1 MRLRCEFNTCGC
13 LYFIHPNLGQKCVQC
28 GHGECWHLLDK
39 SQFKSLRKS
48 ADKPRYTNDLI
59 NTIQVSKT
67 RNYCLS
73 IDDLPA

>member
-1 MRLRCEFNTCGC
+1 MRLKCEFRTCKC
-13 LYFIHPNLGQKCVQC
+13 LYFIQPKSGQKCVKC

-48 ADKPRYTNDLI
+48 AAKPRYIREII
-59 NTIQVSKT
+59 NSPIPHDHQ
-67 RNYCLS
+67 NYCLS